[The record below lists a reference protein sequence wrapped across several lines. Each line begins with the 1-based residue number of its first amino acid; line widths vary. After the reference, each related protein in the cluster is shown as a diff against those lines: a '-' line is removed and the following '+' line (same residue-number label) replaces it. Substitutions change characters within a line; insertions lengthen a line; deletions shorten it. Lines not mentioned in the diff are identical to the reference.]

1 MRYPDFFIFFLTLT
15 KVVNIL
21 IIGSDARS
29 LNNLSG
35 IFGRIRGYVTRDGR
49 GTSMKEFV
57 EYIVKHLVDNPEDV
71 KVSEVFGETTVVYEL
86 KVAQPDM
93 GKVIGKNGRT
103 AHAIRVLLSA
113 VARKAGKHA
122 TLEILE

>member
-1 MRYPDFFIFFLTLT
+1 
-15 KVVNIL
+15 
-21 IIGSDARS
+21 
-29 LNNLSG
+29 
-35 IFGRIRGYVTRDGR
+35 
-49 GTSMKEFV
+49 MKEFV
-57 EYIVKHLVDNPEDV
+57 EYIVKHLVDNPDEV
-71 KVSEVFGETTVVYEL
+71 QVSEVFGETTVVYEL

>member
-1 MRYPDFFIFFLTLT
+1 MREL
-15 KVVNIL
+15 
-21 IIGSDARS
+21 
-29 LNNLSG
+29 
-35 IFGRIRGYVTRDGR
+35 
-49 GTSMKEFV
+49 V
-57 EYIVKHLVDNPEDV
+57 EAIVKAIVDHPSDV
-71 KVSEVFGETTVVYEL
+71 IVNEVTGEMTTIIEL
-86 KVAQPDM
+86 RVAPSDM